1 MQLDAEDD
9 GDMFY
14 KPPAIPVGAANS
26 GDPSRLS
33 GETQVGAAATATAE
47 QED

>member
-9 GDMFY
+9 GDVFY
-14 KPPAIPVGAANS
+14 KPPIIAVGAPSAS
-26 GDPSRLS
+26 DPSRLS
-33 GETQVGAAATATAE
+33 GETQVEVAATATAE

>member
-14 KPPAIPVGAANS
+14 KPPAIPVGAAS
-26 GDPSRLS
+26 SSDPSRLS
-33 GETQVGAAATATAE
+33 GETQVEAAATATAG